1 VRAQFLHPNTCHL
14 HTLRGRQRNGKV
26 EGGRGEV
33 EGGWGDGGGGGG
45 RGAQSLHRNTGHM
58 HILRQRE
65 MGRRGGD
72 EAGNK

>member
-33 EGGWGDGGGGGG
+33 EGGWGGRGRGRGEGGPVPTSKYRSYAHIEAERNGEEGG
-45 RGAQSLHRNTGHM
+45 R
-58 HILRQRE
+58 
-65 MGRRGGD
+65 
-72 EAGNK
+72 